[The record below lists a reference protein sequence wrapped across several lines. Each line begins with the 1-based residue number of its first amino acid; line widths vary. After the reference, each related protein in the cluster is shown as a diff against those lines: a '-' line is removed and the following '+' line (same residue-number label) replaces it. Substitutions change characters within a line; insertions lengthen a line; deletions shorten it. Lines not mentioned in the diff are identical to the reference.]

1 MILFISVT
9 IIPGFKVIKIIPGL
23 QLIKKIQLKC
33 KKTLE
38 LWRFPLLGVIVK
50 CLLVCI

>member
-1 MILFISVT
+1 MILFISVA

-23 QLIKKIQLKC
+23 QLIKKIQLC